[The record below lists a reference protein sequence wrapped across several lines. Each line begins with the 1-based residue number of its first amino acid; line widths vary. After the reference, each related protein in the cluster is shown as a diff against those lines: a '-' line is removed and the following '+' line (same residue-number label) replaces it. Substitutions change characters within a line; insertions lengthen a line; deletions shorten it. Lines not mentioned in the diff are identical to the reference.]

1 MEKKKGLLLIH
12 TGDGKGKTTAAL
24 GLALRSWGDGFRVL
38 ILQFIKGGWTY
49 GEMTAIEKLSEL
61 PEELGTGGK
70 IELRRLGK
78 GFTRRNDDP
87 EEKEAH
93 RKAAREALAE
103 AEKEIVSGQWDLIIL
118 DEINYA
124 IKFGLLDVKDVLDV
138 LGKRNEETHIVL
150 TGRNAAP
157 ELVEIANLVTEMTL
171 VKHPFQQG
179 IKAQRGIEF

>member
-24 GLALRSWGDGFRVL
+24 GLALRSWGDGFRVI

-49 GEMTAIEKLSEL
+49 GEMMAIEKLSEL

-78 GFTRRNDDP
+78 GFTRRSDDP

-124 IKFGLLDVKDVLDV
+124 INFGLLDVEDVLDV

>member
-1 MEKKKGLLLIH
+1 M
-12 TGDGKGKTTAAL
+12 
-24 GLALRSWGDGFRVL
+24 
-38 ILQFIKGGWTY
+38 
-49 GEMTAIEKLSEL
+49 
-61 PEELGTGGK
+61 
-70 IELRRLGK
+70 
-78 GFTRRNDDP
+78 
-87 EEKEAH
+87 
-93 RKAAREALAE
+93 
-103 AEKEIVSGQWDLIIL
+103 IIL

-124 IKFGLLDVKDVLDV
+124 INFGLLDVKDVLDV